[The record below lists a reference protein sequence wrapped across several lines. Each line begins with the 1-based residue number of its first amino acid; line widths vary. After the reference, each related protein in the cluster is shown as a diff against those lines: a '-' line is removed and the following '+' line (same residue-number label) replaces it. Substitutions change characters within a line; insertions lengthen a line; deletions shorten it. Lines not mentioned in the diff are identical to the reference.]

1 MENELFPVV
10 SGLLIGLLVAVLRPK
25 LRARVGVVL
34 AAVFGVLATIV
45 SGEFRIG
52 WEYLLIDIPL
62 VSVSAAAAVI
72 AVRAFQRR
80 RRNWSA

>member
-34 AAVFGVLATIV
+34 AAIFGVLATIV

-80 RRNWSA
+80 RNWPA